1 MAQVKRHTLGH
12 ARTVLRTAWIPTRG
26 CYRRGTYPRKGPLNM
41 EPDDLKS
48 LGDNLTFFGYD
59 SIGDTG

>member
-1 MAQVKRHTLGH
+1 
-12 ARTVLRTAWIPTRG
+12 
-26 CYRRGTYPRKGPLNM
+26 M

-48 LGDNLTFFGYD
+48 LGDNLAFFGYD